1 MYDGKHGLDW
11 SGSGFRQVVGS
22 SKCGNEASSFM
33 QYGELLTSW
42 EPVSI
47 PRRTLLY
54 RVRQLVSY
62 VYNGQIRE
70 NAVGVICSCILAYYA
85 WEICYHVIRT
95 NYIRRAMRWLQY
107 FMFSLWHRWR
117 LKSSGMLGHVDWQV
131 LSNDSSV
138 FIFGVLRSTLL
149 WLFEK
154 ALQCHLLYIRVFHL
168 VHCNSF
174 SVILT
179 NKCAFLD

>member
-1 MYDGKHGLDW
+1 
-11 SGSGFRQVVGS
+11 VGTCN
-22 SKCGNEASSFM
+22 CGNEPSSFM

-47 PRRTLLY
+47 SRRTLLH
-54 RVRQLVSY
+54 RVRHLVSY

-70 NAVGVICSCILAYYA
+70 KAVGGICTCILVYYA
-85 WEICYHVIRT
+85 WEICYHVTRT
-95 NYIRRAMRWLQY
+95 NYIRRAVRWLRY
-107 FMFSLWHRWR
+107 FMFSLRHLWR

-131 LSNDSSV
+131 LSNDPSV

-154 ALQCHLLYIRVFHL
+154 ELQCHL
-168 VHCNSF
+168 
-174 SVILT
+174 ILCT
-179 NKCAFLD
+179 SIPSRAL